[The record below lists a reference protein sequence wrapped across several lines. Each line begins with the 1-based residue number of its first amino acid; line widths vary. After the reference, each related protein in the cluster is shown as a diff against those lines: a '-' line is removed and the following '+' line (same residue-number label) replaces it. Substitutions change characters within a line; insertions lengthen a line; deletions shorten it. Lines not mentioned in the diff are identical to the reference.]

1 MPVALSSIR
10 DLLLPGLMEIT
21 GEYEQIEPQ
30 WKQCFSTRKSNMAL
44 ERSVQ
49 TRYVGLPQL
58 KGEGAATAFDNSAG
72 ETFVYNMEVFEVALG
87 YAITRKAI
95 DDNLYKSQFKPT
107 QLGLQKAFMDFKEIE
122 AASIFNNSTTY
133 DTNLGGDGKALIATD
148 HPVPAGGT
156 WANTPST
163 ALNLNESSLLSSMT
177 AIRRNFVNDAGLK
190 IRARARRLIVPPE
203 LEATAIR
210 LTKTEL
216 RPGTANNDVNAI
228 LSLSG
233 GLPDGYY
240 VLDYLTSV
248 YGWWLKTDI
257 DGLIHLD
264 RIGYES
270 DMWVDNFTDNLLVK
284 AYERYGFFYNDPRAV
299 YGTIP
304 TS

>member
-1 MPVALSSIR
+1 MPIALSSIR

-21 GEYEQIEPQ
+21 GEYEQIPPQ
-30 WKQCFSTRKSNMAL
+30 WKQVFETRKSNMAL

-58 KGEGAATAFDNSAG
+58 KAEGAATQFDNTPG

-107 QLGLQKAFMDFKEIE
+107 QLGLQRSFEQFKEIE
-122 AASIFNNSTTY
+122 AASILNNATTY
-133 DTNLGGDGKALIATD
+133 DTQLGGDGVALLSVS
-148 HPVPAGGT
+148 HPVPAGGVV
-156 WANTPST
+156 ANTAATP
-163 ALNLNESSLLSSMT
+163 LNLNESSLLSSMT
-177 AIRRNFVNDAGLK
+177 AIRRNYVDDAGLK
-190 IRARARRLIVPPE
+190 IKARARKLLVPPE

-240 VLDYLTSV
+240 VMDYLTSQ
-248 YGWWLKTDI
+248 YAWFLKTDI
-257 DGLIHLD
+257 SGFLYLD
-264 RIGYES
+264 RIPYES

-284 AYERYGFFYNDPRAV
+284 GYARYGFFYNDWRCV
-299 YGTIP
+299 YGQYP

>member
-1 MPVALSSIR
+1 MAVALSSIR

-21 GEYEQIEPQ
+21 GEYTQIETQ
-30 WKQCFSTRKSNMAL
+30 WSRVFERRTSNMAL

-58 KGEGAATAFDNSAG
+58 KAEGAATQFDNTAG
-72 ETFVYNMEVFEVALG
+72 ETFVYNMEVDEVALG

-107 QLGLQKAFMDFKEIE
+107 QLGLQRAFQSFKEIE
-122 AASIFNNSTTY
+122 GASILNNATTY
-133 DTNLGGDGKALIATD
+133 DTNLGGDGVALLSTS
-148 HPVPAGGT
+148 HPIPGGST
-156 WANTPST
+156 VANTDTTP
-163 ALNLNESSLLSSMT
+163 LNLNESSLLSSMT
-177 AIRRNFVNDAGLK
+177 AIRRNFVDDANIK
-190 IRARARRLIVPPE
+190 IRARARMLIVPPE

-233 GLPDGYY
+233 GLPDGYF
-240 VLDYLTSV
+240 VMDYLTSTLA
-248 YGWWLKTDI
+248 WFLKTDI
-257 DGLIHLD
+257 AGFLYLE
-264 RIGYES
+264 RIPYES

-284 AYERYGFFYNDPRAV
+284 AYERYGFFTNDFRCCWGEV
-299 YGTIP
+299 P